1 MAAQRSAQH
10 LAELLTAGSGKEGP
24 DAAAVHL
31 LVFTDV
37 HARTEL
43 APFIEDGEDGEH
55 AFVTREGWRS
65 LPALEFSPPLASS
78 TARLLRLA
86 AGLAT
91 GEPVDVRD
99 AMRSL
104 GRAHARRVA
113 EAVLMV
119 SGVYRSFDLVE
130 MAEARK
136 PEELIASFS
145 AAPPA

>member
-1 MAAQRSAQH
+1 MAVQRSAQH

-37 HARTEL
+37 HARAEM
-43 APFIEDGEDGEH
+43 APFIEDGEH

-130 MAEARK
+130 TPEARA